1 MHMRSALLAC
11 ALVGVTGHSLHAGEA
26 DRFRLAGWEVE
37 QSIPR
42 PDLDQ
47 VGSLK
52 PADFGL
58 AAFPVSPLVAEVN
71 NPDDEAP
78 ETVQAPPVPQ
88 PTEADFAAMPD
99 DPPSLVEAGQPDPA
113 ITAERVAQQLRVL
126 LARPG
131 GDRALQQGFNPFY
144 AGRAYQPIFVR
155 DGIVSERGQQVL
167 NRLARAGEDGLDPAA
182 YRIELP
188 AGQRN
193 AESVARLE
201 LALAQAVARYAS
213 HASGGRTDP
222 RRLSGYFDVAPP
234 RIETTAALAALAGT
248 ADVAAAMDGF
258 NPPHEGFRALRA
270 KLVELRGERR
280 EMTTTEASRLHALR
294 ERDIIAN
301 LERWRWLPRTLGET
315 HIWVNSPDYHV
326 NVVREGQVIHRT
338 RAVMGRPET
347 QTPVFSDAM
356 SFIVFNPAWHVPHSI
371 VRRSMLGSA
380 VRNSGYFDRRG
391 IQVMQG
397 GRVIDASTINWASA
411 NIGRYSFRQPPGN
424 ANALGRMK
432 FMFPNRHAVYLHD
445 TPSRSYFAHTNR
457 ALSNGCVRVQNP
469 EELAELLLGIALPGD
484 AWSVARMRGI
494 YGSGERTVRFRQAIP
509 IHLVYFTMTVDATG
523 RLVELPDVYGHN
535 ARVRAAL
542 TGVRS

>member
-248 ADVAAAMDGF
+248 ADVAVAMDGF

>member
-1 MHMRSALLAC
+1 MQLRSALLAC
-11 ALVGVTGHSLHAGEA
+11 ALVGATGLATHAEEA

-37 QSIPR
+37 QAIPR
-42 PDLDQ
+42 PSLGE
-47 VGSLK
+47 VGPLK

-58 AAFPVSPLVAEVN
+58 DAFPVSPLVAEAN

-144 AGRAYQPIFVR
+144 AGRAYQPLFVK
-155 DGIVSERGQQVL
+155 DGIISERGQQVL
-167 NRLARAGEDGLDPAA
+167 NRLSRAGEDGLDPSA

-188 AGQRN
+188 TGQRN

-222 RRLSGYFDVAPP
+222 KRLSGYFDVAPP
-234 RIETTAALAALAGT
+234 RIETSAALTTLAGAT
-248 ADVAAAMDGF
+248 DVAAAIDGF

-270 KLVELRGERR
+270 KLIEMRGERR

-294 ERDIIAN
+294 GARPHRQSGALALAAADPRRDPYLGEFAG
-301 LERWRWLPRTLGET
+301 LPRQRGARGPGHPSHPRRHGPPGDADAGLLRRHELHRLQPVLARAAFHRAALDAGLGGAQ
-315 HIWVNSPDYHV
+315 W
-326 NVVREGQVIHRT
+326 RLF
-338 RAVMGRPET
+338 RP
-347 QTPVFSDAM
+347 PRHPGHAGW
-356 SFIVFNPAWHVPHSI
+356 A
-371 VRRSMLGSA
+371 
-380 VRNSGYFDRRG
+380 
-391 IQVMQG
+391 G
-397 GRVIDASTINWASA
+397 GRCSTINWASA

-445 TPSRSYFAHTNR
+445 TPSRSYFAHSNR

-469 EELAELLLGIALPGD
+469 RSWPSSCSASPCPATAGRPPGC
-484 AWSVARMRGI
+484 AASMARASARCA
-494 YGSGERTVRFRQAIP
+494 SARPFRSTSSISP
-509 IHLVYFTMTVDATG
+509 
-523 RLVELPDVYGHN
+523 
-535 ARVRAAL
+535 
-542 TGVRS
+542 